1 MYLEDSPCRIVGI
14 NEVILNDNVN
24 MLVQRL
30 VLGWSVAGI
39 SCGGDTQGASHP
51 RQGARL
57 IVLILLALFAG
68 MPLDRRQVGAS
79 EAPFNAQLRAAA
91 QREVP
96 PGCALSIQVVDIQ
109 TGQALMELSPDTPL
123 CPASTMKIITTAA
136 ALAYFKPDYTFVTEV
151 FVEGERAGRARTL
164 YLRGGGDPRLVS
176 EQLFLLAKEVVDS
189 GLEELTGNIVV
200 DDSYYKPSLPLDEA
214 DKLGVRSYH
223 APYGA
228 LSLNFNSIKVI
239 ICPGPRVGAAARV
252 VLDPYSGYADL
263 HANVMTIA
271 GDRPAHVNISKEVKS
286 GGEIIRVSGEIGVD
300 ASPRKRYV
308 NVAQPAL
315 YTGEVFKQ
323 YLVQAGI
330 SVRGGVMKG
339 QTPENARLLVAF
351 PSQPLAI
358 NVYWLNKFSNNFMAE
373 QIAMGLG
380 AAMYGPPG
388 TRDKGLAALRQYLIA
403 CGVPEGHFRL
413 AEASGLSRSNRLSAS
428 ALVRV
433 LLSAYRDFSYGSEFV
448 SSLSISGTDGTLKEK
463 FVGSG
468 LERLIR
474 AKTGTLKG
482 VNALAGYW
490 RWGDGRIAAF
500 AILVN
505 SQQPNAGIVDYAD
518 RIARAVFSR
527 PLGRP

>member
-1 MYLEDSPCRIVGI
+1 
-14 NEVILNDNVN
+14 

-30 VLGWSVAGI
+30 AVDDSFAATF
-39 SCGGDTQGASHP
+39 CRGDAQRASLLP
-51 RQGARL
+51 RVTNRIA
-57 IVLILLALFAG
+57 LILLALVSLAL
-68 MPLDRRQVGAS
+68 LDQQLGRAS
-79 EAPFNAQLRAAA
+79 EASLNAQLHAAM
-91 QREVP
+91 QRELP
-96 PGCALSIQVVDIQ
+96 PGCALSIQAVDVE
-109 TGQALMELSPDTPL
+109 TGRILMEHAADTPL

-151 FVEGERAGRARTL
+151 FVEGARGSRAKTL

-189 GLEELTGNIVV
+189 GLEELTGDLVV
-200 DDSYYKPSLPLDEA
+200 DDAYYKPSPPLDEA
-214 DKLGVRSYH
+214 DKLGLRSYH

-228 LSLNFNSIKVI
+228 LSLNFNSIKVVI
-239 ICPGPRVGAAARV
+239 YPGPRVGAAARV
-252 VLDPYSGYADL
+252 LLDPWSGYADL
-263 HANVMTIA
+263 RANVTTVA
-271 GDRPAHVNISKEVKS
+271 GDKPAQANIGKQAKP

-300 ASPRKRYV
+300 APPKKRYV
-308 NVAQPAL
+308 NVAHPAL

-323 YLVQAGI
+323 YLIQAGVP
-330 SVRGGVMKG
+330 VRGRVVKG
-339 QTPENARLLVAF
+339 QTPDDARLLVSF
-351 PSQPLAI
+351 PSQPLAM

-380 AAMYGPPG
+380 AAIFGPPG
-388 TRDKGLAALRQYLIA
+388 TREKGLAALRDYLIA

-413 AEASGLSRSNRLSAS
+413 AEASGLSRSNRVSAS
-428 ALVRV
+428 ALVKV
-433 LLSAYRDFSYGSEFV
+433 LLSAYRDFSYGYEFV
-448 SSLSISGTDGTLKEK
+448 SSLSISGTDGTLREK

-490 RWGDGRIAAF
+490 RWKDGRVAAF

-518 RIARAVFSR
+518 RIARAVFSL
-527 PLGRP
+527 PLRNQ